1 MAAVAL
7 GLGEGAKLKKFFG
20 GSLVGAAAVVGVA
33 PDDDVV
39 AAVAGGAPKEKDEA
53 GLSPVAC
60 VVFSAFCSA
69 GLGNVVDGAAG
80 AAVEGVGVGA
90 GAASGARGGYRGT
103 EVLALGSGQEV
114 MLSSE
119 GVWRDEGEKKAEA
132 PRGEAVSLAAR

>member
-1 MAAVAL
+1 M
-7 GLGEGAKLKKFFG
+7 
-20 GSLVGAAAVVGVA
+20 GVA

-80 AAVEGVGVGA
+80 AAVGVGA
-90 GAASGARGGYRGT
+90 GAAGWKVICGGGGVGVA
-103 EVLALGSGQEV
+103 VLFASLASANLRSLSLVIAAASKSCFSHFEYVFVTAGFCGLGSGEV
-114 MLSSE
+114 AT
-119 GVWRDEGEKKAEA
+119 GW
-132 PRGEAVSLAAR
+132 AA